1 MSGDRLFHWPVVP
14 LIIITLGVVASV
26 GLVAKNLVP
35 PRGDRSSVYVLD
47 AWLGVWN
54 PFYIWKDP
62 DQDCQSRE
70 ANK

>member
-35 PRGDRSSVYVLD
+35 PRGGPVERLRARRVAGRLERVLH
-47 AWLGVWN
+47 LEGPGPGLPV
-54 PFYIWKDP
+54 
-62 DQDCQSRE
+62 
-70 ANK
+70 